1 MDMANKRIPSVLNV
15 TVNGEPWQRVDDLS
29 LAKPD
34 DQVYCGIE
42 QSDGSLK
49 IRFGDGINGKRP
61 QNGDDV
67 KVEYKSVRGSSG
79 NVA

>member
-1 MDMANKRIPSVLNV
+1 MKNTRISNVLNV

-42 QSDGSLK
+42 QSDGSVK
-49 IRFGDGINGKRP
+49 IRFGDGVNGKRP
-61 QNGDDV
+61 KNGDEV
-67 KVEYKSVRGSSG
+67 NVEYKSVRDSSG
-79 NVA
+79 NAA